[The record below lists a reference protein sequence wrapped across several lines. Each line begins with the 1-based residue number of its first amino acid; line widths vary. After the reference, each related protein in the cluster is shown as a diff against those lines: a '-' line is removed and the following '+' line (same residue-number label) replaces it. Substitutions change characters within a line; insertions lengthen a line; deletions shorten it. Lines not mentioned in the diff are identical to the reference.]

1 MIMQA
6 KALASQIQKLSN
18 SPNSQE
24 TFAWCVTRASVKS
37 ASKEA
42 AQSNSETLKHSLKH
56 SKLEQE
62 HLHDIMCDSRVVRA

>member
-1 MIMQA
+1 MQA

-42 AQSNSETLKHSLKH
+42 AQSNSETLKHS
-56 SKLEQE
+56 KLEQE